1 MNTSTISKVG
11 TVAFTVLILPA
22 CTSSPS
28 VRDANDVSIRLYDEA
43 EYQLIMHGGRQ
54 PRSGMNAGTG
64 AVSLGAAAFADC
76 ASAAGEPV
84 TAIFVGSFCAAV
96 GAISGGFAGATVSAV
111 ESMDDPGEVPGTMG
125 SGTPTIDVK
134 QAWHTRLRQSLD
146 DEARKRG
153 KTVVSFPDGDTLHVV
168 AGEFLWD
175 VKSVDKIAMVTTVLV
190 ATGGDGK
197 FSREQFT
204 LYGPYLAL
212 DEWKAEG
219 GKRVVSEVDAFA
231 GRISNKVW
239 EIVE

>member
-1 MNTSTISKVG
+1 MITSTISKVA
-11 TVAFTVLILPA
+11 TAAIAVLILPA
-22 CTSSPS
+22 CISSPS
-28 VRDANDVSIRLYDEA
+28 VRDASDVSIRLYDEA
-43 EYQLIMHGGRQ
+43 EYQLIMRGGQQ
-54 PRSGMNAGTG
+54 PRSGTNAATG

-96 GAISGGFAGATVSAV
+96 GAISGGIAGATVSAV
-111 ESMDDPGEVPGTMG
+111 ESMDDPGEVPGTLG

-153 KTVVSFPDGDTLHVV
+153 KTVVGYPDGDTLHVV

-175 VKSVDKIAMVTTVLV
+175 AKSVNKIAMVTTVLV
-190 ATGGDGK
+190 ATGDDGK
-197 FSREQFT
+197 FARKQFT

-212 DEWKAEG
+212 DEWKAGG
-219 GKRVVSEVDAFA
+219 GKRVVSEGEAFA
-231 GRISNKVW
+231 GRISKEVW
-239 EIVE
+239 KIVD